1 MSNGKIKGANML
13 ATGKHASKS
22 VHGDLFVRPT
32 VQGSKVKFVKT
43 VPFQYEGQIINS
55 VKL

>member
-1 MSNGKIKGANML
+1 ML
-13 ATGKHASKS
+13 ASGKHAKVST
-22 VHGDLFVRPT
+22 VTFFVRPT

-43 VPFQYEGQIINS
+43 VPFQYESQIINN